1 VAEAAFI
8 AVGGGEVG
16 DELPLDLSD
25 GAKDH
30 LGDTHAGFYREGFIP
45 KVDDEDLDFA
55 AVVGVNGAWGVED
68 SEAMMQGEA
77 AAGADLGFPAR
88 RDFYIESSRDEQP
101 LARPE
106 CMGSRKV
113 SI

>member
-30 LGDTHAGFYREGFIP
+30 LGDTHTGLYGEGLIP

-55 AVVGVNGAWGVED
+55 AVVSVNGAWGVEER
-68 SEAMMQGEA
+68 EAVVQGEA
-77 AAGADLGFPAR
+77 TAGADLGLPAR
-88 RDFYIESSRDEQP
+88 RDFHIEASRDKQP

-106 CMGSRKV
+106 CMRSRKV